1 MSEGLR
7 DLLASQLLKDNDDTK
22 TNLRD
27 ITDIFL
33 DPEDP
38 IDQAAMAMALTGAG
52 VLPAAGIKT
61 LNTGRKAYNFL
72 KNVTMPIK
80 ASKKP
85 NEDLLRKG
93 GNAIKGG
100 ILGESAIDGANLVIE
115 GVEGMA
121 KGGLA
126 DMPAQNFNAGGI
138 ALLKLLYQGGK
149 NIFKGKSAVKKPKTD
164 APSYATDKFGAFMPG
179 YLKGTYKTVKDLVGP
194 LPSALTRGTIG
205 IGIPTYAGAALY
217 NYFTDDD
224 EIKLEAK
231 DTLDKSAAAE
241 PEPETFIEKL
251 QAMDPALAR
260 ALIAGGAKMLQPTEG
275 PVRSFLG
282 LGEFG
287 EGFSESLAKS
297 EAAKSDTTQ
306 LYEAYVRK
314 AEQEGKEVLGP
325 LEFASAIDLDRDDR
339 SALKSELLDILKK
352 RYNKDDLSLSDV
364 LVEMR
369 DSEGNLLLDAEGSP
383 IYETAD
389 ALLAKASQAD
399 LISVRNLILDR
410 AAV

>member
-33 DPEDP
+33 DLEDP
-38 IDQAAMAMALTGAG
+38 IDQAAIAMALTGAG
-52 VLPAAGIKT
+52 VVPAAGIKT

-80 ASKKP
+80 ASEKL
-85 NEDLLRKG
+85 NEDVLRKG

-100 ILGESAIDGANLVIE
+100 ILGESAVDGANLVIE

-126 DMPAQNFNAGGI
+126 DIPVQKHLLGALIRGGI
-138 ALLKLLYQGGK
+138 TGAK
-149 NIFKGKSAVKKPKTD
+149 NIFKGKSAVKNPKTD
-164 APSYATDKFGAFMPG
+164 APSYATDKLGAFMPG
-179 YLKGTYKTVKDLVGP
+179 YVKGTYKTIKDLVGP
-194 LPSALTRGTIG
+194 LPSGLTRTAIG
-205 IGIPTYAGAALY
+205 VGIPTYAGAALY
-217 NYFTDDD
+217 DYFTDDD
-224 EIKLEAK
+224 EVKVDLKNA
-231 DTLDKSAAAE
+231 LDNSAAAE

-251 QAMDPALAR
+251 QNMDPALAR

-297 EAAKSDTTQ
+297 DAAKSDTTQ

-325 LEFASAIDLDRDDR
+325 LEFASAIDLGRDER
-339 SALKSELLDILKK
+339 TAIKSELLDILKK
-352 RYNKDDLSLSDV
+352 RYEDDDLSLSDV
-364 LVEMR
+364 KIITGK
-369 DSEGNLLLDAEGSP
+369 DSEGNE
-383 IYETAD
+383 IIETAD

-399 LISVRNLILDR
+399 LISVRNAILDQ
-410 AAV
+410 AAP

>member
-7 DLLASQLLKDNDDTK
+7 DLLAAQLLKDNDDTK

-33 DPEDP
+33 DPEDR

-72 KNVTMPIK
+72 KNVTMPIR
-80 ASKKP
+80 ASKKLD
-85 NEDLLRKG
+85 EDIMRKG

-100 ILGESAIDGANLVIE
+100 ILGDLAVDGSNLVIE

-126 DMPAQNFNAGGI
+126 DIPVQKHLLGALIRGGI
-138 ALLKLLYQGGK
+138 TGAK

-164 APSYATDKFGAFMPG
+164 APSYATEGFKSFMPG
-179 YLKGTYKTVKDLVGP
+179 YMKGTYKTVRDLVGP
-194 LPSALTRGTIG
+194 LPSALTRTAIG
-205 IGIPTYAGAALY
+205 VGIPAYAAAGLY
-217 NYFTDDD
+217 DYFTDDD
-224 EIKLEAK
+224 EVKVDLKNA
-231 DTLDKSAAAE
+231 LDNSAAAE

-297 EAAKSDTTQ
+297 DAAKSDTTQ

-325 LEFASAIDLDRDDR
+325 LEFASAIDLGRDER
-339 SALKSELLDILKK
+339 TQIKSELLDILKK
-352 RYNKDDLSLSDV
+352 RYDDDNLSLSDV
-364 LVEMR
+364 KLITGK
-369 DSEGNLLLDAEGSP
+369 DPDGNE
-383 IYETAD
+383 IIETAD

-399 LISVRNLILDR
+399 LISVRNAILDQ
-410 AAV
+410 AAP

>member
-1 MSEGLR
+1 VSEGLR

-38 IDQAAMAMALTGAG
+38 IDQAAIAMALTGAG
-52 VLPAAGIKT
+52 VVPAAGIKT

-72 KNVTMPIK
+72 KNITMPIK
-80 ASKKP
+80 ASKKID
-85 NEDLLRKG
+85 EDVLRKG

-100 ILGESAIDGANLVIE
+100 ILGESAVDGANLIIE

-126 DMPAQNFNAGGI
+126 DIPAQNFNAGGI

-149 NIFKGKSAVKKPKTD
+149 NIFKGKSGVKKPKTD
-164 APSYATDKFGAFMPG
+164 APSYATEGFGAFMPG
-179 YLKGTYKTVKDLVGP
+179 YVKGTYKTIKDLVGP
-194 LPSALTRGTIG
+194 LPSGLTRTAVGV
-205 IGIPTYAGAALY
+205 GIPTYAASALY
-217 NYFTDDD
+217 DYFTDDD
-224 EIKLEAK
+224 EVKVNLKTA
-231 DTLDKSAAAE
+231 LDDSAAAE

-251 QAMDPALAR
+251 QAMDPALSR

-297 EAAKSDTTQ
+297 DAAKSDTTQ

-325 LEFASAIDLDRDDR
+325 LEFASAIDLGRDER
-339 SALKSELLDILKK
+339 TQIKSELLDILKK
-352 RYNKDDLSLSDV
+352 RYDDDDLSLSDV
-364 LVEMR
+364 KLITGK
-369 DSEGNLLLDAEGSP
+369 DPDGNDV
-383 IYETAD
+383 IETAD

-399 LISVRNLILDR
+399 LISVRNAILDQ
-410 AAV
+410 AAP

>member
-1 MSEGLR
+1 MSKGIGDYTKYLVGDEGFLI
-7 DLLASQLLKDNDDTK
+7 DTS
-22 TNLRD
+22 
-27 ITDIFL
+27 
-33 DPEDP
+33 
-38 IDQAAMAMALTGAG
+38 
-52 VLPAAGIKT
+52 
-61 LNTGRKAYNFL
+61 NTGSAL
-72 KNVTMPIK
+72 L
-80 ASKKP
+80 
-85 NEDLLRKG
+85 DL
-93 GNAIKGG
+93 G
-100 ILGESAIDGANLVIE
+100 ILGLAATGVGAPIAAGLKAGTKTRKAKKLIE
-115 GVEGMA
+115 EAKKARKKRLIEAGTADLGTSVGELAVMGVDGMA

-126 DMPAQNFNAGGI
+126 DLPVQKHLLGALIRGGI
-138 ALLKLLYQGGK
+138 TGAK
-149 NIFKGKSAVKKPKTD
+149 NIFKGKSGVKKPKTD
-164 APSYATDKFGAFMPG
+164 APSYATEGFGAFMPG
-179 YLKGTYKTVKDLVGP
+179 YVKGTYKTVRDLVGP
-194 LPSALTRGTIG
+194 LPSGLTRTAVGV
-205 IGIPTYAGAALY
+205 GIPAYAGSLLY
-217 NYFTDDD
+217 DYFTDDD

-231 DTLDKSAAAE
+231 DALDKSAAAE

-251 QAMDPALAR
+251 QAMDPALSR

-297 EAAKSDTTQ
+297 DAAKSDTTQ

-339 SALKSELLDILKK
+339 SAIKSELLDILKK
-352 RYNKDDLSLSDV
+352 RYGKDKLLLSDV

-369 DSEGNLLLDAEGSP
+369 DPDGNLLLDAKGDP

-399 LISVRNLILDR
+399 LISIRNLILDR

>member
-7 DLLASQLLKDNDDTK
+7 ELLAAQLLKDEDPEIS
-22 TNLRD
+22 NLRD
-27 ITDIFL
+27 VTDLLLF
-33 DPEDP
+33 DPKDP
-38 IDQAAMAMALTGAG
+38 IDYTAAG
-52 VLPAAGIKT
+52 VAASGIGAIPAGMTIAG
-61 LNTGRKAYNFL
+61 NR
-72 KNVTMPIK
+72 
-80 ASKKP
+80 
-85 NEDLLRKG
+85 LRKLG
-93 GNAIKGG
+93 KLLKTATVPTDASRKLSEDKARKLGNFYKAQFA
-100 ILGESAIDGANLVIE
+100 GETAEELVP
-115 GVEGMA
+115 GVDGMA

-126 DMPAQNFNAGGI
+126 DIPVQKHLLGALIRGGI
-138 ALLKLLYQGGK
+138 AGAK

-179 YLKGTYKTVKDLVGP
+179 YMKGTYKTIKDLVGP

-205 IGIPTYAGAALY
+205 IGIPAYTTAALY
-217 NYFTDDD
+217 DYFTDDD
-224 EIKLEAK
+224 EIKLKAK
-231 DTLDKSAAAE
+231 DALDKSAAAE

>member
-33 DPEDP
+33 DLEDP
-38 IDQAAMAMALTGAG
+38 IDQAAIAMALTGAG
-52 VLPAAGIKT
+52 VVPAAGIKT

-80 ASKKP
+80 ASEKLD
-85 NEDLLRKG
+85 EDVLRKG

-100 ILGESAIDGANLVIE
+100 ILGESAVDGANLVIE

-126 DMPAQNFNAGGI
+126 DIPVQKHLLGALIRGGI
-138 ALLKLLYQGGK
+138 TGAK
-149 NIFKGKSAVKKPKTD
+149 NIFKGKSGVKKPKTD
-164 APSYATDKFGAFMPG
+164 APSYATEGFGAFMPG
-179 YLKGTYKTVKDLVGP
+179 YVKGTYKTIKDLVGP
-194 LPSALTRGTIG
+194 LPSGLTRTAIG
-205 IGIPTYAGAALY
+205 VGIPTYAGAALY
-217 NYFTDDD
+217 DYFTDDD
-224 EIKLEAK
+224 EVKVDLKNA
-231 DTLDKSAAAE
+231 LDNSAAAE
-241 PEPETFIEKL
+241 PEETFIEKL
-251 QAMDPALAR
+251 QNMDPALAR

-297 EAAKSDTTQ
+297 DAAKSDTTQ

-325 LEFASAIDLDRDDR
+325 LEFASAIDLGRDER
-339 SALKSELLDILKK
+339 TAIKSELLDILKK
-352 RYNKDDLSLSDV
+352 RYEDDDLSLSDV
-364 LVEMR
+364 KIITGK
-369 DSEGNLLLDAEGSP
+369 DSEGNE
-383 IYETAD
+383 IIETAD

-399 LISVRNLILDR
+399 LISVRNAILDQ
-410 AAV
+410 AAP

>member
-1 MSEGLR
+1 VSEGLR
-7 DLLASQLLKDNDDTK
+7 ELLAAHLLKDNDDTK

-38 IDQAAMAMALTGAG
+38 IDQAATAMAITGAG
-52 VLPAAGIKT
+52 VVPAAGIKT

-72 KNVTMPIK
+72 KNMTMPIK

-85 NEDLLRKG
+85 NEDVLRKG

-100 ILGESAIDGANLVIE
+100 ILGESAVDGANLVIE

-126 DMPAQNFNAGGI
+126 DLPVQQLNFGGI
-138 ALLKLLYQGGK
+138 ALLKALTQGAK
-149 NIFKGKSAVKKPKTD
+149 NIFKGKSAVKNPKTD
-164 APSYATDKFGAFMPG
+164 APSFATDKFGAFMPG
-179 YLKGTYKTVKDLVGP
+179 YVKGTYKTVKDLVGP
-194 LPSALTRGTIG
+194 LPSGLTRTAVGV
-205 IGIPTYAGAALY
+205 GIPAYAASALY
-217 NYFTDDD
+217 DYFTDDD
-224 EIKLEAK
+224 EVKVDLQTALN
-231 DTLDKSAAAE
+231 DSAAAE

-297 EAAKSDTTQ
+297 DAAKSDTTQ

-325 LEFASAIDLDRDDR
+325 LEFASAIDLGRDER
-339 SALKSELLDILKK
+339 TAIKSELLDILKK
-352 RYNKDDLSLSDV
+352 RYKDDDLSLSDV
-364 LVEMR
+364 KIITGK
-369 DSEGNLLLDAEGSP
+369 DSEDNE
-383 IYETAD
+383 IIETAD

-399 LISVRNLILDR
+399 LISVRNAILNQ
-410 AAV
+410 AAP

>member
-7 DLLASQLLKDNDDTK
+7 ELLASQLLKDNDDTK

-38 IDQAAMAMALTGAG
+38 IDQAAIAMSLTGAG

-61 LNTGRKAYNFL
+61 LNTGRKAINFL

-80 ASKKP
+80 ASKKL
-85 NEDLLRKG
+85 NEDVLRKG

-126 DMPAQNFNAGGI
+126 DIPIQKHFLGALIRGGI
-138 ALLKLLYQGGK
+138 IGAK
-149 NIFKGKSAVKKPKTD
+149 NIFKGKSGVKKPKTD
-164 APSYATDKFGAFMPG
+164 APSYATEGFGAFMPG
-179 YLKGTYKTVKDLVGP
+179 YVRGTYNTVKDLIGGP
-194 LPSALTRGTIG
+194 LPSGLTRTAIG
-205 IGIPTYAGAALY
+205 VGIPAYLAKLGY
-217 NYFTDDD
+217 DYFTDDD

-231 DTLDKSAAAE
+231 DALDNSAAAE

-251 QAMDPALAR
+251 QNMDPALAR

-297 EAAKSDTTQ
+297 DAAKSDTTQ

-339 SALKSELLDILKK
+339 TAIKSELLDILKK

-369 DSEGNLLLDAEGSP
+369 DPDGNLLLDTKGDP

>member
-7 DLLASQLLKDNDDTK
+7 ELLAAQLLKDNDDTK

-38 IDQAAMAMALTGAG
+38 IDQAAMAMSLTGAG
-52 VLPAAGIKT
+52 VVPAAGIKT

-72 KNVTMPIK
+72 KNMTMPIK

-100 ILGESAIDGANLVIE
+100 ILGESAVDGTNLVIE

-126 DMPAQNFNAGGI
+126 DIPVQKHFLGALIRGGI
-138 ALLKLLYQGGK
+138 MGAK
-149 NIFKGKSAVKKPKTD
+149 NIFKGKSGVTKPKTD
-164 APSYATDKFGAFMPG
+164 APSYATEGFGAFMPG
-179 YLKGTYKTVKDLVGP
+179 YVKGTYNTVRDLIGP
-194 LPSALTRGTIG
+194 LPSGLTRTAIG
-205 IGIPTYAGAALY
+205 VGIPTYAASALY
-217 NYFTDDD
+217 DYFTDDD

-231 DTLDKSAAAE
+231 DALDKSAAAE

-251 QAMDPALAR
+251 KAMDPALAR

-297 EAAKSDTTQ
+297 DAAKSDTTQ

-325 LEFASAIDLDRDDR
+325 LEFASAIDLGRDER
-339 SALKSELLDILKK
+339 TQIKSELLDILKK
-352 RYNKDDLSLSDV
+352 RYDDDDLSLSDV
-364 LVEMR
+364 KLITGK
-369 DSEGNLLLDAEGSP
+369 DPAGND
-383 IYETAD
+383 IIETAD

-399 LISVRNLILDR
+399 LISVRNAILDQ
-410 AAV
+410 AAP

>member
-1 MSEGLR
+1 MSEGLKE
-7 DLLASQLLKDNDDTK
+7 LLAAQLLKDNDDTK

-52 VLPAAGIKT
+52 VVPAAGIKT

-80 ASKKP
+80 ASKKI
-85 NEDLLRKG
+85 NEDVARKG

-100 ILGESAIDGANLVIE
+100 ILGDLAVDGSDLVIE

-126 DMPAQNFNAGGI
+126 DIPVQKHLLGALIRGGI
-138 ALLKLLYQGGK
+138 ASAK
-149 NIFKGKSAVKKPKTD
+149 NIFKGKSGVKKPKTD
-164 APSYATDKFGAFMPG
+164 APSYATEGFGAFMPG
-179 YLKGTYKTVKDLVGP
+179 YMKGTYKTVKDLVGP
-194 LPSALTRGTIG
+194 LPSGLTRAAIG

-217 NYFTDDD
+217 DYLTDDD
-224 EIKLEAK
+224 EVKVDLQTALNE
-231 DTLDKSAAAE
+231 SAAAE

-260 ALIAGGAKMLQPTEG
+260 ALIAGGARMLQPTEG

-297 EAAKSDTTQ
+297 DAAKSDTTQ

-325 LEFASAIDLDRDDR
+325 LEFASAIDLGRDER
-339 SALKSELLDILKK
+339 TAIKSELLDILKK
-352 RYNKDDLSLSDV
+352 RYKDDNLSLSDV
-364 LVEMR
+364 KIITGK
-369 DSEGNLLLDAEGSP
+369 DSKGNE
-383 IYETAD
+383 IIETAD

-399 LISVRNLILDR
+399 LISVRNAILDQ
-410 AAV
+410 AAP